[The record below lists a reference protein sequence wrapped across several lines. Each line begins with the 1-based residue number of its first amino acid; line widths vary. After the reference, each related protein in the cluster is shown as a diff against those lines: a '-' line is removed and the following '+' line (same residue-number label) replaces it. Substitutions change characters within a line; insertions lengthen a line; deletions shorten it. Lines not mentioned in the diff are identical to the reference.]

1 MNAQH
6 NNNNSSNNSSNNS
19 NKSPNNKKR
28 KTYKK
33 NNSFKKGSQN
43 KNRRPKSLTPAR
55 VLQKY
60 DNLLEQH
67 IAARKKYYEMHARLK
82 GKQLDKIEHNLTKT
96 LNDLRNFEN
105 GLNDWQKEVLT
116 KKIDNLPPD
125 RHFTSIH
132 ELEPVGENV
141 PFTGDFEDPHLL
153 DIQKEADYSE
163 DKEETQGSMAD
174 YYAYKEI
181 DPPTPEEIEE
191 KEAKQRRRR

>member
-6 NNNNSSNNSSNNS
+6 NNNNNNS
-19 NKSPNNKKR
+19 NKSSNNKR
-28 KTYKK
+28 KNYKK
-33 NNSFKKGSQN
+33 NSSFKKGSQN

-60 DNLLEQH
+60 DNLMEQH

-82 GKQLDKIEHNLTKT
+82 GKQLDKIENNLTKT
-96 LNDLRNFEN
+96 LNDLRKFEN

-125 RHFTSIH
+125 RHFTSTH
-132 ELEPVGENV
+132 DLEPVGEDV
-141 PFTGDFEDPHLL
+141 PFSGDFEDPHLL
-153 DIQKEADYSE
+153 TIQKEADYSE
-163 DKEETQGSMAD
+163 DKEETQGTMAD

-191 KEAKQRRRR
+191 KESKHRRKR